1 MKITQSWKR
10 NSPSSISGES
20 ITLTIVYSSFDRTE
34 IDELEQKMPNGM
46 LVMTFDGER
55 KDGDRE

>member
-20 ITLTIVYSSFDRTE
+20 ITLTIVYSSFDTAE
-34 IDELEQKMPNGM
+34 IDELEQKMPRGM
-46 LVMTFDGER
+46 LVMTLDGSR
-55 KDGDRE
+55 KDGDGE

>member
-20 ITLTIVYSSFDRTE
+20 ITLTILYSSFDRTE
-34 IDELEQKMPNGM
+34 IDELEQKMPRGM
-46 LVMTFDGER
+46 LVMTFDGSQ
-55 KDGDRE
+55 KDGDGE